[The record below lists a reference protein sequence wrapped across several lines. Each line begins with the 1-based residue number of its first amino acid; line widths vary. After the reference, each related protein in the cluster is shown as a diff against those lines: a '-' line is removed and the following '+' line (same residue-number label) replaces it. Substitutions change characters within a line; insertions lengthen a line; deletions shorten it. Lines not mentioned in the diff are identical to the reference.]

1 MTEIF
6 FTGGKTELRNLT
18 LKTNQYSQQPPLGQ
32 YKEHSLWVNM
42 KNIPFGLIWRT
53 IPLGRS
59 DVLLYV
65 LQLYTARLKCNNHMI
80 PTVRYHRSFC
90 RTLSYSGDTTAIH
103 ISRHNFFVFVS
114 SLGVGTILSQSLT
127 WEVSSAHPFLLLLL
141 LVCLDVDWQR
151 KLDFL
156 FFLLLF
162 ILLDSFICHEENSIW
177 SDADIE
183 LHSDCL
189 SQTHT
194 LYLYLTNPLYL
205 ILSTNICVLVSFFL
219 FSSPSLAF
227 SLSHYLPISSFTFLF
242 SLILSIYPSIVRKN
256 KLKKNGT
263 HSI

>member
-1 MTEIF
+1 
-6 FTGGKTELRNLT
+6 
-18 LKTNQYSQQPPLGQ
+18 
-32 YKEHSLWVNM
+32 M
-42 KNIPFGLIWRT
+42 KNIPFGSIWRT
-53 IPLGRS
+53 FPLGRS

-156 FFLLLF
+156 FFWLLF

-177 SDADIE
+177 SDTDIE

-205 ILSTNICVLVSFFL
+205 ILYTNICVLVSFLLSLFLSLSGL
-219 FSSPSLAF
+219 FSFTLSPYLILYF
-227 SLSHYLPISSFTFLF
+227 PFLSHFIY
-242 SLILSIYPSIVRKN
+242 LSIHRTEKWIE
-256 KLKKNGT
+256 KKWNPFYIRT
-263 HSI
+263 DWKVFLHFRNTRYRNWN